1 MRKIEKIRLNKL
13 VADRSEYSRRE
24 ADELVQ
30 KGFVKVE
37 GEVVTNQAESFDKNA
52 DITVRKLMNKIDNF
66 FIVFYFKM
74 IYFWIV
80 RSTPISILSNNAT
93 TSSKFVFNK
102 ISMILING
110 VSVSFFK

>member
-1 MRKIEKIRLNKL
+1 
-13 VADRSEYSRRE
+13 
-24 ADELVQ
+24 
-30 KGFVKVE
+30 
-37 GEVVTNQAESFDKNA
+37 
-52 DITVRKLMNKIDNF
+52 MNKIDNF

-102 ISMILING
+102 ISMILIICNKLPFNSNIKSIILCHVDG
-110 VSVSFFK
+110 WHIIRQQERR